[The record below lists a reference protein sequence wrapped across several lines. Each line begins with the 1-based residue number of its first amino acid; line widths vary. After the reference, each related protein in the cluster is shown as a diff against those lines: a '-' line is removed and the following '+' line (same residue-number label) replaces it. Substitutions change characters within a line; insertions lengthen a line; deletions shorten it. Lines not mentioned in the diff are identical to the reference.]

1 MSSVRAIAD
10 ELGVSVATVSR
21 ALNNHPGVSEEMR
34 KRVLQAAD
42 SSGYRPSVGRKPTNV
57 IGLAYPN
64 EPVRA
69 DFGAFEAVLLAGILE
84 GVNERR
90 FDLTFVNVHRDKN
103 PSETYEQFFDRKGV
117 RGVIVRPLDDD
128 TLAEQIAA
136 DGVPMI
142 LVADRSTDPRVNYID
157 SDSKRT
163 SRLAV
168 EHLIGL
174 GHRRIGL
181 AIHRVADS
189 DHRDREDGYRAA
201 LTAAGIEIDESL
213 IVRAEASPE
222 GGAMML
228 QSMLDRDD
236 PPTGIYFT
244 NPLSTV
250 GALHKCL
257 QLGIRVPKDLS
268 IVGFDDGDI
277 RMRTFPRFTAVCQDA
292 QALGLEAARWLTR
305 ALSGEVTGSFR
316 EVRPTTLSVLDSTS
330 FPSLTPIRISE
341 RVGVNQIS

>member
-10 ELGVSVATVSR
+10 NLGVSVATVSR
-21 ALNNHPGVSEEMR
+21 ALNNHPGVSDEMR
-34 KRVLQAAD
+34 KRVLHAAD
-42 SSGYRPSVGRKPTNV
+42 KSGYRPSVGRKPTNI

-64 EPVRA
+64 DPVRA

-90 FDLTFVNVHRDKN
+90 FDLTFINVHRDKN
-103 PSETYEQFFDRKGV
+103 RSETYEQFFDRKGV
-117 RGVIVRPLDDD
+117 RGVIVRPLDDHG
-128 TLAEQIAA
+128 LAEAIAA
-136 DGVPMI
+136 DGVPMV
-142 LVADRSTDPRVNYID
+142 LVADRSDNARVNYID
-157 SDSKRT
+157 SDSRKT
-163 SRLAV
+163 SRQAV
-168 EHLIGL
+168 EHLLGL
-174 GHRRIGL
+174 GHKRIGL

-189 DHRDREDGYRAA
+189 DHRDREAGYREA
-201 LTAAGIEIDESL
+201 LRDAGIGVDEGL

-228 QSMLDRDD
+228 NSVLDQEH
-236 PPTGIYFT
+236 PPTAIYFT

-250 GALHKCL
+250 GALHRCL

-305 ALSGEVTGSFR
+305 SLTGEANGSFR
-316 EVRPTTLSVLDSTS
+316 EVRPTALAVLDSTA
-330 FPSLTPIRISE
+330 FPPLTPVRIRE
-341 RVGVNQIS
+341 NMGVAQSL

>member
-34 KRVLQAAD
+34 KRVLQTAD
-42 SSGYRPSVGRKPTNV
+42 RTGYRPSVGRKPTNV
-57 IGLAYPN
+57 IGLAYPS

-90 FDLTFVNVHRDKN
+90 FDLTFINVHRDKN
-103 PSETYEQFFDRKGV
+103 ASETYEQFFDRKGV
-117 RGVIVRPLDDD
+117 RGVIVRPLDDSG
-128 TLAEQIAA
+128 LAEAIAA
-136 DGVPMI
+136 DGVPMV
-142 LVADRSTDPRVNYID
+142 LVADRSDSPQVNYID
-157 SDSKRT
+157 SDSRRT
-163 SRLAV
+163 SRQAV
-168 EHLIGL
+168 EHLVGL

-189 DHRDREDGYRAA
+189 DHRDREAGYREG
-201 LTAAGIEIDESL
+201 LRAAGIEADESL
-213 IVRAEASPE
+213 VVRAEASPE

-228 QSMLDRDD
+228 MSLLDQDE
-236 PPTGIYFT
+236 PPTAIYFT

-250 GALHKCL
+250 GALHRCL

-305 ALSGEVTGSFR
+305 SLTGEAAGSFR
-316 EVRPTTLSVLDSTS
+316 EVRPTTLAVLDSTA
-330 FPSLTPIRISE
+330 FPPLKPVRIAEGS
-341 RVGVNQIS
+341 RAVQPV

>member
-10 ELGVSVATVSR
+10 ALGVSVATVSR

-34 KRVLQAAD
+34 KRVLQTAD
-42 SSGYRPSVGRKPTNV
+42 RNGYRPSVGRKPTNV

-64 EPVRA
+64 EPVKA
-69 DFGAFEAVLLAGILE
+69 DFGAFEAVLLAGVLE
-84 GVNERR
+84 GVNERK
-90 FDLTFVNVHRDKN
+90 FDLTFINVNRDKN
-103 PSETYEQFFDRKGV
+103 RSETYEQFFNRKGV
-117 RGVIVRPLDDD
+117 RGVIFRPLDNSGM
-128 TLAEQIAA
+128 AEEIAA
-136 DGVPMI
+136 DGFPMV
-142 LVADRSTDPRVNYID
+142 LVADRSDDARVNFID
-157 SDSKRT
+157 SDSRRT
-163 SRLAV
+163 SRQAV

-174 GHRRIGL
+174 GHKRIGL

-189 DHRDREDGYRAA
+189 DHRDREAGYRAA
-201 LTAAGIEIDESL
+201 LDAAGIETEESL

-228 QSMLDRDD
+228 TSLLEQDN

-292 QALGLEAARWLTR
+292 QSLGLEAARWLTR
-305 ALSGEVTGSFR
+305 SLTGEANGTFR
-316 EVRPTTLSVLDSTS
+316 EIRPTTLAVLDSTS
-330 FPSLTPIRISE
+330 FPPLTPTRITESS
-341 RVGVNQIS
+341 RVVAAS

>member
-34 KRVLQAAD
+34 KRVLQTAD
-42 SSGYRPSVGRKPTNV
+42 RTGYRPSVGRKPTNV

-69 DFGAFEAVLLAGILE
+69 DFGAFEAVLLAGVLE
-84 GVNERR
+84 GVNERK
-90 FDLTFVNVHRDKN
+90 FDLTFINVNRDKN
-103 PSETYEQFFDRKGV
+103 RSETYEQFFNRKGV
-117 RGVIVRPLDDD
+117 RGVIVRPLDNSGMPE
-128 TLAEQIAA
+128 AIAA
-136 DGVPMI
+136 DGFPMV
-142 LVADRSTDPRVNYID
+142 LVADRSDDPRVNFID
-157 SDSKRT
+157 SDSRRT
-163 SRLAV
+163 SRQAV

-174 GHRRIGL
+174 GHKRIGL

-189 DHRDREDGYRAA
+189 DHRDREAGYRTA
-201 LTAAGIEIDESL
+201 LSGAGIPLEESL

-228 QSMLDRDD
+228 MSLLEQET
-236 PPTGIYFT
+236 PPTAIYFT

-305 ALSGEVTGSFR
+305 SLTGEANGTFR
-316 EVRPTTLSVLDSTS
+316 EIRPTTLAVLDSTS
-330 FPSLTPIRISE
+330 FPPLTPVRLSE
-341 RVGVNQIS
+341 RSRVVQAT

>member
-21 ALNNHPGVSEEMR
+21 ALNNHPGVSDEMR
-34 KRVLQAAD
+34 RRVLQTAD
-42 SSGYRPSVGRKPTNV
+42 RSGYRPSVGRKPTNV

-69 DFGAFEAVLLAGILE
+69 DFGAFEAVLLSGILE
-84 GVNERR
+84 GVNERK
-90 FDLTFVNVHRDKN
+90 FDLTFVNVNRDKN
-103 PSETYEQFFDRKGV
+103 RSETFEQFFDRKGV
-117 RGVIVRPLDDD
+117 RGVIVRPLDDSG
-128 TLAEQIAA
+128 LAEAIAA
-136 DGVPMI
+136 DGVPMV
-142 LVADRSTDPRVNYID
+142 LVADRSDDPRVNYID
-157 SDSKRT
+157 SDSNRT

-168 EHLIGL
+168 EHLLSL
-174 GHRRIGL
+174 GHKRIGL
-181 AIHRVADS
+181 AIHRVSDS
-189 DHRDREDGYRAA
+189 DHRDRENGYRSAMQ
-201 LTAAGIEIDESL
+201 AAGITVDDSMI
-213 IVRAEASPE
+213 IRAEASPE

-228 QSMLDRDD
+228 MSMLDQEH
-236 PPTGIYFT
+236 PPTAIYFT

-305 ALSGEVTGSFR
+305 SLNGEVNGSFR
-316 EVRPTTLSVLDSTS
+316 EVRPTTLAVLDSTS
-330 FPSLTPIRISE
+330 FPPLSPVRIEE
-341 RVGVNQIS
+341 RSRAIQTT

>member
-34 KRVLQAAD
+34 KRVLQTAD
-42 SSGYRPSVGRKPTNV
+42 RTGYRPSVGRKPTNV
-57 IGLAYPN
+57 IGLAYPS

-90 FDLTFVNVHRDKN
+90 FDLTFINVHRDKN
-103 PSETYEQFFDRKGV
+103 ASETYEQFFDRKGV
-117 RGVIVRPLDDD
+117 RGVIVRPLDDSG
-128 TLAEQIAA
+128 LAEAIAA
-136 DGVPMI
+136 DGVPMV
-142 LVADRSTDPRVNYID
+142 LVADRSDSPQVNYID
-157 SDSKRT
+157 SDSRRT
-163 SRLAV
+163 SRQAV
-168 EHLIGL
+168 EHLVGL

-189 DHRDREDGYRAA
+189 DHRDREAGYREG
-201 LTAAGIEIDESL
+201 LRAAGIEADESL
-213 IVRAEASPE
+213 VVRAEASPE
-222 GGAMML
+222 GGSMML
-228 QSMLDRDD
+228 MSLLDQDE
-236 PPTGIYFT
+236 PPTAIYFT

-250 GALHKCL
+250 GALHRCL

-305 ALSGEVTGSFR
+305 SLTGEATGSFR
-316 EVRPTTLSVLDSTS
+316 EVRPTTLAVLDSTA
-330 FPSLTPIRISE
+330 FPPLKPVRIVEGS
-341 RVGVNQIS
+341 RAVQPV

>member
-21 ALNNHPGVSEEMR
+21 ALNNHPGVSDEMR
-34 KRVLQAAD
+34 KRVLQTAD
-42 SSGYRPSVGRKPTNV
+42 RSGYRPSVGRKPTNV

-84 GVNERR
+84 GVNERKY
-90 FDLTFVNVHRDKN
+90 DLTFVNVHRDKN
-103 PSETYEQFFDRKGV
+103 RSETFEQFFDRKGV
-117 RGVIVRPLDDD
+117 RGVIVRPLDDSG
-128 TLAEQIAA
+128 LAEAIAA
-136 DGVPMI
+136 DGVPMV
-142 LVADRSTDPRVNYID
+142 LVADRSDDARVNYID
-157 SDSKRT
+157 SDSHRT
-163 SRLAV
+163 SRQAV
-168 EHLIGL
+168 EHLLSL
-174 GHRRIGL
+174 GHKRIGL
-181 AIHRVADS
+181 AIHRVTDS
-189 DHRDREDGYRAA
+189 DHRDRESGYRAA
-201 LTAAGIEIDESL
+201 MKSAGITVDDSL

-228 QSMLDRDD
+228 MSILDQEH
-236 PPTGIYFT
+236 PPTAIYFT

-305 ALSGEVTGSFR
+305 SLNGEVTGSFR
-316 EVRPTTLSVLDSTS
+316 EVRPTTLAVLDSTS
-330 FPSLTPIRISE
+330 FPPLTPVRIEE
-341 RVGVNQIS
+341 RARAIQSS

>member
-21 ALNNHPGVSEEMR
+21 ALNNQPGVSEEMR
-34 KRVLQAAD
+34 KRVLQTAD
-42 SSGYRPSVGRKPTNV
+42 RAGHKPSVGRKPTNV

-69 DFGAFEAVLLAGILE
+69 DFGAFEAVLLAGVLE
-84 GVNERR
+84 GVSERR
-90 FDLTFVNVHRDKN
+90 FDLTFINVHRDKN
-103 PSETYEQFFDRKGV
+103 PSESYKQFFNRKGV
-117 RGVIVRPLDDD
+117 RGVIVRSLDNCGMPE
-128 TLAEQIAA
+128 AIAA
-136 DGVPMI
+136 DGFPMV
-142 LVADRSTDPRVNYID
+142 LVADRSEDARVNFID

-163 SRLAV
+163 SRHAV

-174 GHRRIGL
+174 GHKRIGL

-189 DHRDREDGYRAA
+189 DHRDREAGYREA
-201 LTAAGIEIDESL
+201 LAHAGIEIEDSL

-222 GGAMML
+222 GGALML
-228 QSMLDRDD
+228 MSMLDQEH
-236 PPTGIYFT
+236 PPTAIYFT

-250 GALHKCL
+250 GALHRCL

-268 IVGFDDGDI
+268 IIGFDDGDI

-305 ALSGEVTGSFR
+305 SLTGEANGTFR
-316 EVRPTTLSVLDSTS
+316 EIRPTTLAVLDSTS
-330 FPSLTPIRISE
+330 FPPAVPIRLSE
-341 RVGVNQIS
+341 HARVVHAS

>member
-21 ALNNHPGVSEEMR
+21 ALNNHAGVSEEMR

-42 SSGYRPSVGRKPTNV
+42 RTGYRPSVGRKPTNV

-90 FDLTFVNVHRDKN
+90 FDLTFINIHRDKN

-128 TLAEQIAA
+128 GLAEEIAA
-136 DGVPMI
+136 DGVPTV
-142 LVADRSTDPRVNYID
+142 LVADRSDDPRVNYID
-157 SDSKRT
+157 SDSRRT
-163 SRLAV
+163 SKQAV

-189 DHRDREDGYRAA
+189 DHRDREAGYRAA
-201 LTAAGIEIDESL
+201 LAGAGIEEDDSL
-213 IVRAEASPE
+213 TVRAEASPE

-228 QSMLDRDD
+228 MSLLEQDN
-236 PPTGIYFT
+236 PPTAIYFT

-305 ALSGEVTGSFR
+305 ALTGEATGSFR
-316 EVRPTTLSVLDSTS
+316 EVRPTTLSVLDSTA
-330 FPSLTPIRISE
+330 FPPLSPVKLSE
-341 RVGVNQIS
+341 APRVVQAS